1 MIKKLLLLLCV
12 LAAGAAAGAW
22 YQYQNFL
29 IEPLVFQPT
38 KKIFALEKGWS
49 ARKLSAELVNQ
60 GVLPDKLNKL
70 QFDVYSRQSGQA
82 LRIQAGEYQLESG
95 LTPPELLQ
103 IFVAGQVT
111 QYKIAIIEGWNY
123 KRLLQA
129 LKDDDRLVQTLDG
142 LSGEQVMEQLGGK
155 GLHPEGQFLPD
166 TYSFVKNTS
175 DLEILQMS
183 HKALKQTLAKE
194 WSGKAKES
202 LLNSAYEALIMAS
215 IIEKETAAAA
225 ERPRISGVFNLRLE
239 KNMKL
244 QTDPTVI
251 YGMGDAYKGNI
262 RRKDLTTDTP
272 YNTYTRKGL
281 PPTPIALAGRDA
293 INAAVHPLEGKD
305 VFFVAKGDGSGTHKF
320 SVTVKEHNA
329 AVRKYQLKK

>member
-1 MIKKLLLLLCV
+1 MFKKLLLLLCV
-12 LAAGAAAGAW
+12 LVIGAAAGAW

-49 ARKLSAELVNQ
+49 ARKLSAELVDQ
-60 GVLPDKLNKL
+60 GILPDKLNKL
-70 QFDVYSRQSGQA
+70 QFDVYSRQSGQSQ
-82 LRIQAGEYQLESG
+82 RIQAGEYELASG
-95 LTPPELLQ
+95 LTPPQLLQ
-103 IFVAGQVT
+103 LFVAGQVT

-142 LSGEQVMEQLGGK
+142 LTGEQVMVQLGVE

-175 DLEILQMS
+175 DVDILRMS
-183 HKALKQTLAKE
+183 HKALKETLAKE
-194 WSGKAKES
+194 WAGKAKES
-202 LLNSAYEALIMAS
+202 LLKSDYEALIMAS

-225 ERPRISGVFNLRLE
+225 ERARISGVFNLRLQ

-293 INAAVHPLEGKD
+293 INAAVHPLAGKE